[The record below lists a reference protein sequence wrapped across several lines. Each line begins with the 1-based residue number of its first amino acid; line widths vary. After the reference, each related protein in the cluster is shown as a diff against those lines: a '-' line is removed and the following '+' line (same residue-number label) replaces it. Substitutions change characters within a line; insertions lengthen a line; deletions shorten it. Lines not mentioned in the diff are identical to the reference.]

1 MQGNNLF
8 RRALKRGEY
17 SMTTDDTLIIKPKVK
32 IKVFGIGGGGNSVLM
47 RMGQHNALDIEL
59 YAVNTDAKQLQLTA
73 QAGGVNCIQIGEN
86 LTRGRGT
93 GGNIQ
98 LGEQAAKN
106 DAIKL
111 QSAMNGAD
119 LVFVTAGMGGG
130 TGTGAAPIVARLAK
144 EMGILSVGV
153 VTLPF
158 AFEGNRKKKAAQDGI
173 TKMQSQMDALI
184 AVENDNL
191 SKLPENRKMSLVQ
204 AFECADNILKQAISC
219 VAELILTTGVINVD
233 FADVTTIF
241 RQSESSDALLGI
253 GVSDRGAV
261 AAVKIAAESPLIDK
275 GLAGARG
282 VILNLTGDSTLS
294 LYDVDEATRYIMK
307 HADPEVNIILGTV
320 EDNTMKGTVQATI
333 IATDFV
339 DSVVMKA
346 PTVKVPESAIK
357 KETLKKESFQ
367 MEVPAF
373 MNKKQA
379 ADKSQ
384 PFAIP
389 AFKLT
394 DGGNENK

>member
-1 MQGNNLF
+1 
-8 RRALKRGEY
+8 
-17 SMTTDDTLIIKPKVK
+17 MTTEDILIKPKIK
-32 IKVFGIGGGGNSVLM
+32 IKVFGVGGGGNSVLM
-47 RMGQHNALDIEL
+47 RMGQHNELDIEL
-59 YAVNTDAKQLQLTA
+59 YAVNTDAKQLRQVE
-73 QAGGVNCIQIGEN
+73 QFGVNCIQIGES

-106 DAIKL
+106 DAAKL
-111 QSAMNGAD
+111 QAALNGAD
-119 LVFVTAGMGGG
+119 MVFITAGMGGG
-130 TGTGAAPIVARLAK
+130 TGTGAAPLIARLAK

-153 VTLPF
+153 VTVPF
-158 AFEGNRKKKAAQDGI
+158 SFEGNRKKKVAQDGI

-204 AFECADNILKQAISC
+204 AFECADNILKQAINC

-253 GVSDRGAV
+253 GVSQRSAV
-261 AAVKIAAESPLIDK
+261 DAVKIAAESPLIDK
-275 GLAGARG
+275 ELSGARG
-282 VILNLTGDSTLS
+282 IILNLTGDCNLS
-294 LYDVDEATRYIMK
+294 LFDVDEASRYIVK
-307 HADPEVNIILGTV
+307 HTDPEVNIILGTV
-320 EDNTMKGTVQATI
+320 ENNEMDGAVQATI
-333 IATDFV
+333 IATDFA

-346 PTVKVPESAIK
+346 PTVKVPESTIK
-357 KETLKKESFQ
+357 QETLQEKSFQ
-367 MEVPAF
+367 MEVPSF
-373 MNKKQA
+373 MNKQTA
-379 ADKSQ
+379 GGTLR

-394 DGGNENK
+394 DGLDKK

>member
-1 MQGNNLF
+1 
-8 RRALKRGEY
+8 
-17 SMTTDDTLIIKPKVK
+17 MTTEDILIKPKIK
-32 IKVFGIGGGGNSVLM
+32 IKVFGVGGGGNSVLM
-47 RMGQHNALDIEL
+47 RMGQHNELDIEL
-59 YAVNTDAKQLQLTA
+59 YAVNTDAKQLRQVE
-73 QAGGVNCIQIGEN
+73 QFGVNCIQIGES

-106 DAIKL
+106 DAAKL
-111 QSAMNGAD
+111 QAALNGAD
-119 LVFVTAGMGGG
+119 MVFITAGMGGG
-130 TGTGAAPIVARLAK
+130 TGTGAAPLIARLAK

-153 VTLPF
+153 VTVPF
-158 AFEGNRKKKAAQDGI
+158 SFEGNRKKKVAQDGI

-204 AFECADNILKQAISC
+204 AFECADNILKQAINC

-253 GVSDRGAV
+253 GVSQRSAV
-261 AAVKIAAESPLIDK
+261 DAVKIAAESPLIDK
-275 GLAGARG
+275 ELSGARG
-282 VILNLTGDSTLS
+282 IILNLTGDCNLS
-294 LYDVDEATRYIMK
+294 LFDVDEASRYIVK
-307 HADPEVNIILGTV
+307 HTDPEVNIILGTV
-320 EDNTMKGTVQATI
+320 ENNEMDGAVQATI
-333 IATDFV
+333 IATDFA

-346 PTVKVPESAIK
+346 PTVKVPESTIK
-357 KETLKKESFQ
+357 QETLQEKSFQ
-367 MEVPAF
+367 MEVPSF
-373 MNKKQA
+373 MNKQTA
-379 ADKSQ
+379 GETSR

-394 DGGNENK
+394 DGLDKK

>member
-1 MQGNNLF
+1 
-8 RRALKRGEY
+8 
-17 SMTTDDTLIIKPKVK
+17 MTTEDILIKPKIK
-32 IKVFGIGGGGNSVLM
+32 IKVFGVGGGGNSVLM
-47 RMGQHNALDIEL
+47 RMGQHNELDIEL
-59 YAVNTDAKQLQLTA
+59 YAVNTDAKQLRQVE
-73 QAGGVNCIQIGEN
+73 QFGVNCIQIGES

-106 DAIKL
+106 DAAKL
-111 QSAMNGAD
+111 QAALNGAD
-119 LVFVTAGMGGG
+119 MVFITAGMGGG
-130 TGTGAAPIVARLAK
+130 TGTGAAPLIARLAK

-153 VTLPF
+153 VTVPF
-158 AFEGNRKKKAAQDGI
+158 SFEGNRKKKAAQDGI

-204 AFECADNILKQAISC
+204 AFECADNILKQAINC

-253 GVSDRGAV
+253 GVSQRSAV
-261 AAVKIAAESPLIDK
+261 DAVKIAAESPLIDK
-275 GLAGARG
+275 ELSGARG
-282 VILNLTGDSTLS
+282 IILNLTGDCNLS
-294 LYDVDEATRYIMK
+294 LFDVDEASRYIVK
-307 HADPEVNIILGTV
+307 HTDPEVNIILGTV
-320 EDNTMKGTVQATI
+320 ENNEMDGAVQATI
-333 IATDFV
+333 IATDFA

-346 PTVKVPESAIK
+346 PTVKVPESTLK
-357 KETLKKESFQ
+357 QETLQEKSFQ
-367 MEVPAF
+367 MEVPSF
-373 MNKKQA
+373 MNKQTA
-379 ADKSQ
+379 GGTSR

-394 DGGNENK
+394 DGLDKK

>member
-1 MQGNNLF
+1 
-8 RRALKRGEY
+8 
-17 SMTTDDTLIIKPKVK
+17 MTTDETLVKPKVK
-32 IKVFGIGGGGNSVLM
+32 IKVFGVGGGGNSVLM
-47 RMGQHNALDIEL
+47 RMGQHNELDIEL
-59 YAVNTDAKQLQLTA
+59 YAVNTDAKQLQITA
-73 QAGGVNCIQIGEN
+73 QVGGVNCIQIGEN

-98 LGEQAAKN
+98 IGEQAAKN
-106 DAIKL
+106 DAAKL
-111 QSAMNGAD
+111 QAAMNGAD

-153 VTLPF
+153 VTVPF
-158 AFEGNRKKKAAQDGI
+158 AFEGNRKKKVAQEGI

-191 SKLPENRKMSLVQ
+191 SKLPENRKMSLVK
-204 AFECADNILKQAISC
+204 AFECADNILKQAINC

-253 GVSDRGAV
+253 GVSERSAV
-261 AAVKIAAESPLIDK
+261 DAVKIAAESPLIDK
-275 GLAGARG
+275 GLTGARG
-282 VILNLTGDSTLS
+282 IILNLTGDSTLS
-294 LYDVDEATRYIMK
+294 LYDVDEATRYIVK
-307 HADPEVNIILGTV
+307 HTDPEVNIILGTV
-320 EDNTMKGTVQATI
+320 EDNTMKGAVQATI
-333 IATDFV
+333 IATDFA

-346 PTVKVPESAIK
+346 PTVKVPESTIK
-357 KETLKKESFQ
+357 KETLQKETFQ

-373 MNKKQA
+373 MNK
-379 ADKSQ
+379 DKKEGKPSQ

-394 DGGNENK
+394 DLPDKDKQ

>member
-1 MQGNNLF
+1 
-8 RRALKRGEY
+8 
-17 SMTTDDTLIIKPKVK
+17 MTTDETLVKPKVK
-32 IKVFGIGGGGNSVLM
+32 IKVFGVGGGGNSVLM
-47 RMGQHNALDIEL
+47 RMGQHNELDIEL
-59 YAVNTDAKQLQLTA
+59 YAVNTDAKQLQITA
-73 QAGGVNCIQIGEN
+73 QVGGVNCIQIGEN

-98 LGEQAAKN
+98 IGEQAAKN
-106 DAIKL
+106 DAAKL
-111 QSAMNGAD
+111 QAAMNGAD

-153 VTLPF
+153 VTVPF
-158 AFEGNRKKKAAQDGI
+158 AFEGNRKKKVAQEGI

-191 SKLPENRKMSLVQ
+191 SKLPENRKMSLVK
-204 AFECADNILKQAISC
+204 AFECADNILKQAINC

-253 GVSDRGAV
+253 GVSERSAV
-261 AAVKIAAESPLIDK
+261 DAVKIAAESPLIDK
-275 GLAGARG
+275 GLTGARG
-282 VILNLTGDSTLS
+282 IILNLTGDSTLS
-294 LYDVDEATRYIMK
+294 LYDVDEATRYIVK
-307 HADPEVNIILGTV
+307 HTDPEVNIILGTV
-320 EDNTMKGTVQATI
+320 EDNTMKGAVQATI
-333 IATDFV
+333 IATDFA

-357 KETLKKESFQ
+357 KETLQKETFQ

-373 MNKKQA
+373 MNK
-379 ADKSQ
+379 DKKEGKPSQ

-394 DGGNENK
+394 DLPDKDRK

>member
-1 MQGNNLF
+1 
-8 RRALKRGEY
+8 
-17 SMTTDDTLIIKPKVK
+17 MTTEDILIKPKIK
-32 IKVFGIGGGGNSVLM
+32 IKVFGVGGGGNSVLM
-47 RMGQHNALDIEL
+47 RMGQHNELDIEL
-59 YAVNTDAKQLQLTA
+59 YAVNTDAKQLRQVE
-73 QAGGVNCIQIGEN
+73 QFGVNCIQIGES

-106 DAIKL
+106 DAAKL
-111 QSAMNGAD
+111 QAALNGAD
-119 LVFVTAGMGGG
+119 MVFITAGMGGG
-130 TGTGAAPIVARLAK
+130 TGTGAAPLIARLAK

-153 VTLPF
+153 VTVPF
-158 AFEGNRKKKAAQDGI
+158 SFEGNRKKKVAQDGI

-204 AFECADNILKQAISC
+204 AFECADNILKQAINC

-253 GVSDRGAV
+253 GVSQRSAV
-261 AAVKIAAESPLIDK
+261 DAVKIAAESPLIDK
-275 GLAGARG
+275 ELSGARG
-282 VILNLTGDSTLS
+282 IILNLTGDCNLS
-294 LYDVDEATRYIMK
+294 LFDVDEASRYIVK
-307 HADPEVNIILGTV
+307 HTDPEVNIILGTV
-320 EDNTMKGTVQATI
+320 ENNEMDGAVQATI
-333 IATDFV
+333 IATDFA

-346 PTVKVPESAIK
+346 PTVKVPESTLK
-357 KETLKKESFQ
+357 QETLQEKSFQ
-367 MEVPAF
+367 MEVPSF
-373 MNKKQA
+373 MNKQTA
-379 ADKSQ
+379 GGTSR

-394 DGGNENK
+394 DGLDKK